1 MEPSSSTQKGL
12 SPKPVPT
19 ELSELTR
26 IREHLAALLAHAQQH
41 GEQQKQI
48 SRHLSDVARLLEGFT
63 SGGSSFQAYQVS
75 PLVLVYAA
83 ILGPILGD
91 RIDGALPKEGDY
103 LDEMTKGAAVMARQL
118 LRTLDAYQ
126 GERGVIDYLEANC
139 GDIKPPDQASASG

>member
-1 MEPSSSTQKGL
+1 MEPSSTPKNL

-26 IREHLAALLAHAQQH
+26 IREQLGVLVTHAQRQ
-41 GEQQKQI
+41 GEQQERIAK
-48 SRHLSDVARLLEGFT
+48 SLADVARLLEGFT

-75 PLVLVYAA
+75 PMVMVYAA

-91 RIDGALPKEGDY
+91 RIDGMRPKDGDY
-103 LDEMTKGAAVMARQL
+103 LEEMTKGAAVMASQL

-126 GERGVIDYLEANC
+126 NERGVRDYLEANC
-139 GDIKPPDQASASG
+139 GDIKPPDQPAASG

>member
-26 IREHLAALLAHAQQH
+26 IREHLAALLVHAQEQS
-41 GEQQKQI
+41 EQQRQI
-48 SRHLSDVARLLEGFT
+48 SQSLSEVARLLEGFT

-91 RIDGALPKEGDY
+91 RIDGALPKKGDY

>member
-1 MEPSSSTQKGL
+1 MEPSSPTQKGL

-26 IREHLAALLAHAQQH
+26 IREQLTALTGHIQQQ

-48 SRHLSDVARLLEGFT
+48 TKSLAEVARLLDGFT
-63 SGGSSFQAYQVS
+63 SGGSSFQAYQIS
-75 PLVLVYAA
+75 PMVMVYSA

-91 RIDGALPKEGDY
+91 RIDGQLPKEGDY

-126 GERGVIDYLEANC
+126 GERGTLDYLEANC
-139 GDIKPPDQASASG
+139 GDIKPPDQPAASG

>member
-1 MEPSSSTQKGL
+1 MEPSSPTPKGL

-26 IREHLAALLAHAQQH
+26 IREQLSALLALGHQQ
-41 GEQQKQI
+41 GERQEQI
-48 SRHLSDVARLLEGFT
+48 ARSLADVARLLEGFT

-75 PLVLVYAA
+75 PLVMVYAA

-91 RIDGALPKEGDY
+91 RIDGTRPKEGDY
-103 LDEMTKGAAVMARQL
+103 LEEMTKGAAVLARQL

-126 GERGVIDYLEANC
+126 GERGALDYLEANF
-139 GDIKPPDQASASG
+139 GDIKSNG

>member
-26 IREHLAALLAHAQQH
+26 IREHLAALLVHAQGQS
-41 GEQQKQI
+41 EQQRQI
-48 SRHLSDVARLLEGFT
+48 SQSLSEVARLLEGFT

-91 RIDGALPKEGDY
+91 RIDGTLPKEGDY